1 MAIETYGTEVG
12 EEFDYDD
19 EDDVES
25 DVAALRKKL
34 AEGDQEVARL
44 NRENEKVVEELAVL
58 EREKKEL
65 TELILRNDETIAR
78 LKAENSRTRCGI
90 GYLPEDMARKDKEHV
105 RLKAAIARLRTK
117 LGFLLDHQYGKRV
130 YISVNERDG
139 SSITDSKQL
148 KPGGDHIFS
157 F

>member
-1 MAIETYGTEVG
+1 MEIETYGTEVG

-25 DVAALRKKL
+25 EDLAALHKKL

-44 NRENEKVVEELAVL
+44 NRENEKVVEELAGL

-78 LKAENSRTRCGI
+78 LKTENSRTRCGI
-90 GYLPEDMARKDKEHV
+90 GYLSMYPGEKEVMVRRAIEEYVLRKRQELEAGKSEKEMPAATPNLSH
-105 RLKAAIARLRTK
+105 LKI
-117 LGFLLDHQYGKRV
+117 
-130 YISVNERDG
+130 
-139 SSITDSKQL
+139 
-148 KPGGDHIFS
+148 
-157 F
+157 